1 MLLLIHEFISS
12 HSSHQPDEDLKEKRN
27 NGNELHVYQLKQSQL
42 IASTLEHLIIE
53 RKALA
58 SYRKASSS
66 RIQCSKRF
74 QISTKARTNCL
85 CSSKHRNT
93 NRYST
98 TLQGFREL
106 HVLLPTEEPTVF
118 PVVLCSKEQ
127 VISANTD
134 FVYQYLEVWS
144 NQEEGMPRRA
154 LETESE
160 VCLLH
165 E

>member
-1 MLLLIHEFISS
+1 MLPLIHEFISS

-27 NGNELHVYQLKQSQL
+27 NGNELQVYQLKQSQL

-58 SYRKASSS
+58 SYRKASSL
-66 RIQCSKRF
+66 RIQCSKTF
-74 QISTKARTNCL
+74 QISTKAQTNCL

-98 TLQGFREL
+98 ILQGFRES
-106 HVLLPTEEPTVF
+106 HVLFSTEEPMTF
-118 PVVLCSKEQ
+118 PVVRCSKEQ
-127 VISANTD
+127 VISANAD
-134 FVYQYLEVWS
+134 CVYQYSEARS
-144 NQEEGMPRRA
+144 NQEEGIPRRA
-154 LETESE
+154 LKTESE